1 MRRVSIFRVQG
12 CMSLLLCGF
21 VLQTAL
27 ALRTSAQTSTIHS
40 GEYSQPLNTPAS
52 TGSISCAPSNNG
64 TGHLICAEQA
74 ASGAMTGVS
83 WVAQPALNLL
93 PANATEPVGA
103 LDGPIPLGSISGT
116 LGTSGC
122 ANTFDNTG
130 YTICA
135 TSSVAQTNSTTA
147 QYTLNPFAFFPPAGK
162 ASKSVG
168 VGITSNL
175 STSSNASVGPA
186 VCTATANPNF
196 ATTPPTPAICVLVA
210 LSNASNSSSG
220 SLLGAAI
227 DPRSG
232 GTNTGL
238 IPLNYGVTFS
248 NAISCATPLA
258 NLSLHNGNTVA
269 ACAVVQ
275 GNNLIG
281 FVFDPRTNYLPGTV
295 TLLKTGPF
303 LGNPSCAAPN
313 DNTGDV
319 ICTIVEQGAGS
330 DTLEAIA
337 FNAAN
342 LTMVGSPQV
351 IETVRGNVAVSCS
364 SPNAAA
370 ANVPNN
376 TGNNTIECVLATS
389 GGTATSSALIDPRP
403 PVASPTNPAAAPI
416 LGHNLFAPTSNIA
429 TAPSCIALGV
439 DPNQVT
445 CAFQTVAPE
454 AIAFTA
460 PLTCPT
466 VFMEAGATLT
476 ANHSIASCHGNIY
489 MLLQTDGNLVL
500 YNFGGVPLWA
510 TGTQGTSPGEL
521 IMQTDGNLVLYA
533 SNGTALWSSGTQGNS
548 GDSLAIQ
555 DDGNLVIFT
564 ATQAIWASNTSGH

>member
-1 MRRVSIFRVQG
+1 
-12 CMSLLLCGF
+12 
-21 VLQTAL
+21 
-27 ALRTSAQTSTIHS
+27 
-40 GEYSQPLNTPAS
+40 
-52 TGSISCAPSNNG
+52 
-64 TGHLICAEQA
+64 
-74 ASGAMTGVS
+74 
-83 WVAQPALNLL
+83 
-93 PANATEPVGA
+93 
-103 LDGPIPLGSISGT
+103 
-116 LGTSGC
+116 
-122 ANTFDNTG
+122 
-130 YTICA
+130 
-135 TSSVAQTNSTTA
+135 
-147 QYTLNPFAFFPPAGK
+147 
-162 ASKSVG
+162 
-168 VGITSNL
+168 
-175 STSSNASVGPA
+175 
-186 VCTATANPNF
+186 
-196 ATTPPTPAICVLVA
+196 
-210 LSNASNSSSG
+210 
-220 SLLGAAI
+220 
-227 DPRSG
+227 
-232 GTNTGL
+232 
-238 IPLNYGVTFS
+238 
-248 NAISCATPLA
+248 
-258 NLSLHNGNTVA
+258 
-269 ACAVVQ
+269 
-275 GNNLIG
+275 
-281 FVFDPRTNYLPGTV
+281 
-295 TLLKTGPF
+295 
-303 LGNPSCAAPN
+303 
-313 DNTGDV
+313 
-319 ICTIVEQGAGS
+319 
-330 DTLEAIA
+330 
-337 FNAAN
+337 
-342 LTMVGSPQV
+342 VGSPQV